1 MTRVP
6 SPPAESK
13 PGDSREYTRRREQF
27 RRMLTVY
34 GRKPALEALRD
45 PALDCRTLHL
55 ASSNREDG
63 LVKEL
68 RQLAVRRKIRIQEHN
83 RVELSRISRNG
94 KQDQGVALDILCPG
108 FQSLGAYLRDLG
120 DASASRLLAL
130 DGVTNPQNMGMSLR
144 SARAAG
150 LDGTLYADHGNP
162 TLGPLVIK
170 ASAGTV
176 YSAPIM
182 RCDRIPGAAR
192 ACHEAGF
199 TLYTLEAGAEDS
211 LFNTEFAR
219 RSLFILGGET
229 QGVSAATKALPHT
242 PLSIPMASGVE
253 SLNVAVSA
261 ALVAYASRLGNQRDR

>member
-6 SPPAESK
+6 GPPADSK
-13 PGDSREYTRRREQF
+13 PLDSVEYIHRREQF

-68 RQLAVRRKIRIQEHN
+68 RQLAARRNIGIRAHS
-83 RVELSRISRNG
+83 RAELSRISRNG
-94 KQDQGVALDILCPG
+94 KQDQGVALDVLCPG
-108 FQSLGAYLRDLG
+108 FRSLEAYLRDLG
-120 DASASRLLAL
+120 DASASQLLAL

-150 LDGTLYADHGNP
+150 LDGTLYADQGNP
-162 TLGPLVIK
+162 ALGPLVVK

-176 YSAPIM
+176 YSAPVL
-182 RCDRIPGAAR
+182 RCDRIAGAAR

-199 TLYTLEAGAEDS
+199 TLYTLEAEAKNS
-211 LFNTEFAR
+211 LFSTDFAR

-229 QGVSAATKALPHT
+229 EGVSAATKALPHT
-242 PLSIPMASGVE
+242 PLSIPMNCGVE

-261 ALVAYASRLGNQRDR
+261 ALVAYASQLGKSA